1 LFFNNSMFRDFRRIT
16 TLAIIAAAPAILTA
30 QTAKWSTPTL
40 GYLYDSD
47 SKAIR
52 VLSGI
57 PGAASLDGGL
67 SVPDKL
73 EQAAISPNGKYA
85 IAAIKDSGSLSL
97 ITWSM
102 DAVTSATLD
111 GTPVSADLVAFSNSS
126 AVAAILSR
134 DAQTIQIWTGLPDQP
149 FLARQVAAV
158 DLSTLA
164 VSDDGALLAGANTS
178 SVFLI
183 GGDQPKLIAN
193 GGPYA
198 LTFLKD
204 SHDLAIADQAADQ
217 ISLLTEPD
225 GDVKTQALA
234 GSADGVAQV
243 AALAVSGDGAVLVAA
258 NLRGKSVL
266 TIDLTSKLSTL
277 TQCDCQAEGLY
288 RAQGNAVFRLTN
300 SLDNPISV
308 FDGDTGP
315 RVVIIPAGGAQ

>member
-1 LFFNNSMFRDFRRIT
+1 MMS
-16 TLAIIAAAPAILTA
+16 AQPAR
-30 QTAKWSTPTL
+30 WSTPTL

-67 SVPDKL
+67 AVPDKL

-85 IAAIKDSGSLSL
+85 IAAVKDAGGLSL
-97 ITWSM
+97 ITWSTG
-102 DAVTSATLD
+102 AVTSAALD
-111 GTPVSADLVAFSNSS
+111 GTPASADLVAFSNSS

-149 FLARQVAAV
+149 ALARQVAAV
-158 DLSTLA
+158 DLSALA
-164 VSDDGALLAGANTS
+164 VSDDGTLLAGANAS

-183 GGDQPKLIAN
+183 GGDQPKVIAN

-204 SHDLAIADQAADQ
+204 SHDLAIADQTADQ
-217 ISLLTEPD
+217 ISLLTQTD
-225 GDVKTQALA
+225 GDIKTQALA

-266 TIDLTSKLSTL
+266 TIDLASKLSTL

-300 SLDNPISV
+300 SIDNPISV

>member
-97 ITWSM
+97 ITWST

-111 GTPVSADLVAFSNSS
+111 GTPASADLVAFSNSS

-204 SHDLAIADQAADQ
+204 SHDLAIADQTADQ

-225 GDVKTQALA
+225 CDVKTQALA

>member
-1 LFFNNSMFRDFRRIT
+1 MFRDFLRIT
-16 TLAIIAAAPAILTA
+16 TIAIIAAAPAILTA
-30 QTAKWSTPTL
+30 QSAKWSTPTL

-52 VLSGI
+52 LLSGI

-85 IAAIKDSGSLSL
+85 IAAVKDAASLSL
-97 ITWSM
+97 ITWSTG
-102 DAVTSATLD
+102 AVTSAALD
-111 GTPVSADLVAFSNSS
+111 GAPATADLVVFSNSS

-134 DAQTIQIWTGLPDQP
+134 DAQTIQVWTGLPDQP
-149 FLARQVAAV
+149 SLARQVPAV
-158 DLSTLA
+158 DLSALA
-164 VSDDGALLAGANTS
+164 VSDDGTLLAGANGW

-183 GGDQPKLIAN
+183 GSGQTKTLTA

-204 SHDLAIADQAADQ
+204 AHDLAIADQTSDQ
-217 ISLLTEPD
+217 ISLLTQVD
-225 GDVKTQALA
+225 GDMKTQALA
-234 GSADGVAQV
+234 GSSDGVAQV
-243 AALAVSGDGAVLVAA
+243 TALAMSGDGAVLVAA

-266 TIDLTSKLSTL
+266 TIDLTSKASTL

-315 RVVIIPAGGAQ
+315 RVVIIPAGGGQ

>member
-1 LFFNNSMFRDFRRIT
+1 MFRDFLRLTII
-16 TLAIIAAAPAILTA
+16 AIIAAAPAILTA
-30 QTAKWSTPTL
+30 QPAKWSTPTL

-85 IAAIKDSGSLSL
+85 IGAVKDAGSLSL
-97 ITWSM
+97 ITWATG
-102 DAVTSATLD
+102 AVTSAALD
-111 GTPVSADLVAFSNSS
+111 GTTSADLVAFSNSS

-149 FLARQVAAV
+149 SLARQVAAV
-158 DLSTLA
+158 DLSALA
-164 VSDDGALLAGANTS
+164 VSDDGTLLAGANAS
-178 SVFLI
+178 SVFLL
-183 GGDQPKLIAN
+183 GGDQPKVIAN

-204 SHDLAIADQAADQ
+204 SHDLAIADQTADQ
-217 ISLLTEPD
+217 ISLLTQPD
-225 GDVKTQALA
+225 GDMKTQALA

-243 AALAVSGDGAVLVAA
+243 TALAVSGDGTVLVAA

-266 TIDLTSKLSTL
+266 SIDLGSKLSTL